1 MKNKKQLLLVGLV
14 MLIFFVISFLTNIL
28 GPLVP
33 NIIDSFHLSLGLAG
47 FLPFSFF
54 VAYGVMSV
62 PAGILIE
69 KYSEKLVLILG
80 FLLAL
85 VGALIFAFFTS
96 FSIALTSLFLIGLGM
111 AMLQVV
117 INPLLRA
124 AGGEEHFAFNSVLAQ
139 VFFGLASFVSPWMYS
154 YLVQHVHTGNSN
166 GIVAILNV
174 LVPEHLEW
182 VSVYW
187 VFALTSLLMILLIAA
202 IKFPAIELQADEKI
216 GTTENFKEL
225 FKNKFTLLFFLGTFA
240 YVGTEQGIANW
251 MSKFLQ
257 LYHGLSPETAGAQ
270 AVAWFWGLMTAGC
283 LLGLVLLKS
292 FDSRKVLQL
301 FVAGAVI
308 SLSAALFGSA
318 GVAVVAFPLCGFF
331 ASVMWSIVISLGLNS
346 VPKHHGSF
354 AGILCTGI
362 VGGAV
367 VPLIIGTLSDF
378 IGLRASMFLLYITL
392 GYLFSMGIWAKPLV
406 NNAVSKT
413 PLSDLFKRKINWP
426 PI

>member
-1 MKNKKQLLLVGLV
+1 MKNKKQLLLVSLV

-80 FLLAL
+80 FLLAFG
-85 VGALIFAFFTS
+85 GALLFAFFTS
-96 FSIALTSLFLIGLGM
+96 FSIALASLFLIGLGM

-166 GIVAILNV
+166 GIVDILNV

-216 GTTENFKEL
+216 GTAENFKEL
-225 FKNKFTLLFFLGTFA
+225 FKNKFTLLFFLGTFT

-283 LLGLVLLKS
+283 LLGLVLLKL

-331 ASVMWSIVISLGLNS
+331 ASVMWSVVISLGLNS
-346 VPKHHGSF
+346 IPKHHGSF

-378 IGLRASMFLLYITL
+378 IGLRVSMFLLYITL

-413 PLSDLFKRKINWP
+413 PLRDLFKKKNKLAD
-426 PI
+426 